1 MRDFGKNLIE
11 IKDTSYIERLSAC
24 MDIVNS
30 LIK

>member
-11 IKDTSYIERLSAC
+11 IKGASYIERLSAC
-24 MDIVNS
+24 MDIANG